1 MKNNQPKETEIIAI
15 LDKAIEQNGF
25 ELYFQPIYNVSKHK
39 FTSAEAL
46 IRLKK
51 TGFSSY
57 DLEPDVFIPFAEKYG
72 MITQIGRNIF
82 NQFCTFLVKQKPWNY
97 GIEYINMN
105 LSPIQAIQPQFTM
118 EYLQIM
124 QNYKISPQYIIFEIA
139 SSSSQLQNQ
148 AILDNINNLRKHNV
162 NFFLD
167 SYGNISKNIISI
179 TKFPFYAVKIDKKMV
194 WSLNSDAKTKT
205 VLRETIA
212 MIKDLGMDVVAEG
225 IESHEQAIEMIKLG
239 CNFLQGFY
247 YSEPLPMLEFME
259 FIR

>member
-1 MKNNQPKETEIIAI
+1 
-15 LDKAIEQNGF
+15 
-25 ELYFQPIYNVSKHK
+25 
-39 FTSAEAL
+39 
-46 IRLKK
+46 
-51 TGFSSY
+51 
-57 DLEPDVFIPFAEKYG
+57 